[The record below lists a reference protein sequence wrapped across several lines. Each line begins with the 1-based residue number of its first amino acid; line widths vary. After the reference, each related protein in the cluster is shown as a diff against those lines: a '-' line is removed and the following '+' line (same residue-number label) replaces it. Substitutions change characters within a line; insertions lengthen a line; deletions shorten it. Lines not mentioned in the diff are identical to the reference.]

1 MNRILKGLSKA
12 TIAVAL
18 LGTVATTNLN
28 QPLTVQAAKK
38 KAKKV
43 SKKKAA
49 KKSKKKAT
57 KKSKKKVVKKT
68 TKKSKK
74 KVTKKVVKKT
84 PKKTVKKVT
93 KKPAKKVV
101 KTPSKPRTTV
111 KKNTQKP
118 ASTPSQ
124 PAKQVVK
131 KTTQAD
137 RYTPVVSSNAV
148 KLDWGED
155 LTTYNLSGAISN
167 LGSLP
172 DGITVELQD
181 KNSMSTLHGG
191 SYSVNLVVTYPDGS
205 KDVVGPAS
213 YVVATADAD
222 KYTPVLKTNSFN
234 LKWDNGWVYTD
245 GENFETGF
253 GSSWDTVKAKWLTN
267 EKGYFPNEAS
277 GGTDFDFV
285 TDIKGKNDF
294 QKPEETGGDFTV
306 YLKTTYPDDSY
317 SISGPV
323 KLHFEPSDAAKYEP
337 KVKNNIRI
345 PLSVIKGD
353 DFHEKEVPYVFEN
366 ANELPKGTRVDG
378 FDYSESGNYEEN
390 TVYVSYPDGSEDEID
405 ETVNYQI
412 Y

>member
-28 QPLTVQAAKK
+28 QPLTVQAA
-38 KAKKV
+38 
-43 SKKKAA
+43 
-49 KKSKKKAT
+49 KKKAT

-234 LKWDNGWVYTD
+234 LK
-245 GENFETGF
+245 
-253 GSSWDTVKAKWLTN
+253 
-267 EKGYFPNEAS
+267 
-277 GGTDFDFV
+277 
-285 TDIKGKNDF
+285 
-294 QKPEETGGDFTV
+294 
-306 YLKTTYPDDSY
+306 
-317 SISGPV
+317 
-323 KLHFEPSDAAKYEP
+323 
-337 KVKNNIRI
+337 
-345 PLSVIKGD
+345 
-353 DFHEKEVPYVFEN
+353 
-366 ANELPKGTRVDG
+366 
-378 FDYSESGNYEEN
+378 
-390 TVYVSYPDGSEDEID
+390 
-405 ETVNYQI
+405 
-412 Y
+412 

>member
-1 MNRILKGLSKA
+1 MTINRILKGLSKA

-18 LGTVATTNLN
+18 LGGVATTNSN

-49 KKSKKKAT
+49 KKSKKKVT

-68 TKKSKK
+68 TKKKVAK
-74 KVTKKVVKKT
+74 KVTKKK
-84 PKKTVKKVT
+84 PKKAVKKVV

-101 KTPSKPRTTV
+101 KKPSKPKTTV
-111 KKNTQKP
+111 KKSTQKP

-137 RYTPVVSSNAV
+137 RYTPVISSNTV

-167 LGSLP
+167 LDSLP

-181 KNSMSTLHGG
+181 KNSMSTRHGG
-191 SYSVNLVVTYPDGS
+191 TYSVNLVVTYPDGS

-234 LKWDNGWVYTD
+234 LKWDQGWEYTD
-245 GENFETGF
+245 GEYFATNFTAGWGE
-253 GSSWDTVKAKWLTN
+253 DEKNRWLTN
-267 EKGYFPNEAS
+267 EKGYFPNES
-277 GGTDFDFV
+277 SNDTYFDVV
-285 TDIKGKNDF
+285 TDVNGKNEF
-294 QKPEETGGDFTV
+294 ELPEETGGDYTV
-306 YLKTTYPDDSY
+306 YLKTNYPDNSY

-323 KLHFEPSDAAKYEP
+323 KLHFEPSDAVKYEP
-337 KVKNNIRI
+337 KLKQNIRI
-345 PLSVIKGD
+345 PASIIGD
-353 DFHEKEVPYVFEN
+353 NDGEALMSYVFEN
-366 ANELPKGTRVDG
+366 ANELPKGTECRG
-378 FDYSESGNYEEN
+378 ISDYDPGNYEANPVWIE
-390 TVYVSYPDGSEDEID
+390 YPDGSRDTID
-405 ETVNYQI
+405 ETVNYQV

>member
-1 MNRILKGLSKA
+1 MKGLSKA

-18 LGTVATTNLN
+18 LGGVATTNSN

-49 KKSKKKAT
+49 KKSKKKVT

-68 TKKSKK
+68 TKKKVAK
-74 KVTKKVVKKT
+74 KVTKKK
-84 PKKTVKKVT
+84 PKKAVKKVV

-101 KTPSKPRTTV
+101 KKTSKPKTTV
-111 KKNTQKP
+111 KKSTQKP

-137 RYTPVVSSNAV
+137 RYTPVISSNTV

-167 LGSLP
+167 LDSLP

-181 KNSMSTLHGG
+181 KNSMSTRHGG
-191 SYSVNLVVTYPDGS
+191 TYSVNLVVTYPDGS

-234 LKWDNGWVYTD
+234 LKWDQG
-245 GENFETGF
+245 
-253 GSSWDTVKAKWLTN
+253 
-267 EKGYFPNEAS
+267 
-277 GGTDFDFV
+277 
-285 TDIKGKNDF
+285 
-294 QKPEETGGDFTV
+294 
-306 YLKTTYPDDSY
+306 
-317 SISGPV
+317 
-323 KLHFEPSDAAKYEP
+323 
-337 KVKNNIRI
+337 
-345 PLSVIKGD
+345 
-353 DFHEKEVPYVFEN
+353 
-366 ANELPKGTRVDG
+366 
-378 FDYSESGNYEEN
+378 
-390 TVYVSYPDGSEDEID
+390 
-405 ETVNYQI
+405 
-412 Y
+412 